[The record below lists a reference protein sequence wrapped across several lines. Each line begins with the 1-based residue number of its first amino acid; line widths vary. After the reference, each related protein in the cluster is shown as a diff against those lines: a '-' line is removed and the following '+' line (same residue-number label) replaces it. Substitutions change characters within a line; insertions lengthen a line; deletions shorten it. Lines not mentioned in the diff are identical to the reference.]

1 VAALP
6 AVRGVLDLLGA
17 ERFTGVGPNPSLDDV
32 AACVEAARESG
43 AEVLVGLGGGSAMDV
58 AKVAGAALRAPW
70 LLEFP
75 EGAGHVQPE
84 ERGGPLGMP
93 VVQVP
98 TTAATGSELNPIA
111 SIAAHGT
118 KRLLVHGRLYARVA
132 IVDPGLHASIPPRQT
147 AEGAL
152 ETLCRVL
159 VPYLTDRVDRA
170 LPDAQTHGLVA
181 TLLDA
186 TDAVL
191 AGDDAARE
199 ELALA
204 AVASV
209 QSLANFGRSRHG
221 HVLWYLAN
229 ALTGRGLTKG
239 QALAPLL
246 RVQLEGRPPRLE
258 RIERAVGPIL
268 PRVAGWGLPDTLPD
282 LDVDALAEE
291 TRALWGGAPLD
302 GVDVEGYYAAA
313 SRTSPAPPRRA

>member
-1 VAALP
+1 
-6 AVRGVLDLLGA
+6 
-17 ERFTGVGPNPSLDDV
+17 
-32 AACVEAARESG
+32 
-43 AEVLVGLGGGSAMDV
+43 
-58 AKVAGAALRAPW
+58 
-70 LLEFP
+70 
-75 EGAGHVQPE
+75 VQPE
-84 ERGGPLGMP
+84 ERGGPLGLP
-93 VVQVP
+93 VVLVP

-111 SIAAHGT
+111 SVAAHGA

-159 VPYLTDRVDRA
+159 VPYLTDPVDRA
-170 LPDAQTHGLVA
+170 LPDAQTHGIVA

-191 AGDDAARE
+191 AGNARARE
-199 ELALA
+199 DLALA
-204 AVASV
+204 TVASV

-246 RVQLEGRPPRLE
+246 RVQLEARPPRLE

-268 PRVAGWGLPDTLPD
+268 PRIANWGLPDTLPD
-282 LDVDALAEE
+282 LDDAVAEE
-291 TRALWGGAPLD
+291 TRTLWGDAFPGDL
-302 GVDVEGYYAAA
+302 DVEAFYALA
-313 SRTSPAPPRRA
+313 SRSSPAPLRPA